1 MTIWIF
7 LFVFVLI
14 LLIVSEINRH
24 LQKKTIYELTKQIEN
39 IYANF
44 GTNELLKIQSQSKN
58 KVAFVTAL
66 NQLLRRYKKEQQY
79 YAKREKDL
87 RKEMTN
93 ISHDLRTPLTSIK
106 GFTELLQSK
115 RFSPNEE
122 QEYLDIIYKKV
133 ALLTKLTESFYVI
146 SQVESDDYPIQTEKL
161 DLNQLVI
168 DLMMSFFDEFNK
180 ASLTVSIDETN
191 LPEISVDLKATSR
204 IFTNLIQNAVRYAKN
219 YFRITFAED
228 ERFVILTFANDV
240 YDFDETQLTAIFKRS
255 FSMDTSRSKGETG
268 LGLYIVKKLV
278 EKQQGKVKAAVNDNE
293 FSLSLY
299 FLK

>member
-219 YFRITFAED
+219 YFRVTFAED